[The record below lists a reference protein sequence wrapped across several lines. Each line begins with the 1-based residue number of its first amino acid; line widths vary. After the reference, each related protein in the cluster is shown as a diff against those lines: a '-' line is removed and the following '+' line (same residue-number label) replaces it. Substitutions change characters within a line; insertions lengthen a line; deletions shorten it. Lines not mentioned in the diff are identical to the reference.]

1 MKKQI
6 FLEWLQIAAGLAV
19 FSLGVHLTIFA
30 NIGLAPWDCLGMGVA
45 KHTPLN
51 YGLSM
56 TVMSVFILILD
67 LLLKERIGFGTIIDA
82 LLTGNIIQFYNDINP
97 FPMNESLPS
106 ACRDPLYAG
115 RLCFD
120 GGRDADLYGSRSVLR
135 TA

>member
-56 TVMSVFILILD
+56 TVMSVFILISPSVPA
-67 LLLKERIGFGTIIDA
+67 GSA
-82 LLTGNIIQFYNDINP
+82 LV
-97 FPMNESLPS
+97 M
-106 ACRDPLYAG
+106 
-115 RLCFD
+115 
-120 GGRDADLYGSRSVLR
+120 
-135 TA
+135 